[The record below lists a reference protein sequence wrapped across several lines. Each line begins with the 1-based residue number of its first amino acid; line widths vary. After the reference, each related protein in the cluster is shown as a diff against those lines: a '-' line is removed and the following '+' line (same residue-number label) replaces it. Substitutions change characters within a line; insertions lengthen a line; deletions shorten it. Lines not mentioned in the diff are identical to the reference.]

1 MEEINLK
8 ELFDYFK
15 EKIMLFFIIIL
26 SILVVG
32 SVYSIIIKTPMYRS
46 SSTLLFVEGNASSI
60 QNFKQII
67 KSQKVVDPVIES
79 LDLSCSHDDLK
90 SRIDVTNEANS
101 NTITITAVDRDRKEA
116 VAIANEVTKKFKEEI
131 KEIYGIKNIQDL
143 DMPKEASSP
152 YNMNVIKDL
161 LIYLCV
167 GIVLALVIIF
177 MFYYFDTTIKS
188 AEEIEKKYNL
198 PIFGVIPK
206 VRTKEK

>member
-198 PIFGVIPK
+198 PIFGIIPK